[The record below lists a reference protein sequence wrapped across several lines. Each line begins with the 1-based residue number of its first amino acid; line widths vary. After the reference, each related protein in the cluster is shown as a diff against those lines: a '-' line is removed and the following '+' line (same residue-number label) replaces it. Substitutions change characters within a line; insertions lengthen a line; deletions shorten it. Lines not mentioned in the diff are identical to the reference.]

1 MEKLR
6 LNESPVRTT
15 ENYGINDIELDVN
28 IPEVLEEYDDVK
40 FDSKFVKRV
49 DDFFIASNIG
59 IDIDSNYA
67 LEITIPENEIVK
79 DTIRLKFNLSEDLI
93 DAITIN
99 AKSGSKANIVIE
111 YVEDKENKI
120 KKENNKD
127 IFHLMKQ
134 SVIAEENSEIDIQI
148 INFANKNT
156 ESFLE
161 IETEVKENAKV
172 NHTIVDFGGKKKISN
187 YKGILTGNLAENNIN
202 TIYLG
207 KDNDILDINY
217 CIEEYGLKTKSNI
230 EVQGALKDKAKK
242 NFKGTIDFKEGCQ
255 KSVGL
260 ENENCILLSKES
272 RSKSLPML
280 LCHEEDVEGAHGV
293 SSGKVDEEKVFYLM
307 TRGIT
312 RKDAEKLIIKA
323 NFNKIIEL
331 IKDEDI
337 KEYILKEIDNL

>member
-28 IPEVLEEYDDVK
+28 IPEVLEEYNDAK
-40 FDSKFVKRV
+40 FDSKYIKRV

-59 IDIDSNYA
+59 LDIDSNYA

-79 DTIRLKFNLSEDLI
+79 DEIRLKFILSEDLI

-99 AKSGSKANIVIE
+99 SKSGSKANIVIE
-111 YVEDKENKI
+111 YVED
-120 KKENNKD
+120 KENNKD

-134 SVIAEENSEIDIQI
+134 SVIAEENSEINIQV
-148 INFANKNT
+148 INFASKDT

-161 IETEVKENAKV
+161 IETEVKENALV